1 MPQSVS
7 PPQPLPILPQKVA
20 AAELQGVGVQVP
32 ESGAAPQT
40 FGVPAPPH
48 VKPPAQFPQSI
59 SPPQPSPTLPQ
70 YDPVACLQTVAAHVP
85 ESREAPHTLGV
96 PAPPHVNPLLQPPQS
111 TDDPQLFPT
120 TPQYLPVA

>member
-1 MPQSVS
+1 M
-7 PPQPLPILPQKVA
+7 VA
-20 AAELQGVGVQVP
+20 AGELQGVGVHVA
-32 ESGAAPQT
+32 ESGGAPQT

-48 VKPPAQFPQSI
+48 VNPAAQFSQSI

-70 YDPVACLQTVAAHVP
+70 YDPVACLQTVAVQAP

-96 PAPPHVNPLLQPPQS
+96 PAPPQVKPALQSPQS
-111 TDDPQLFPT
+111 MDDPQLLPT

>member
-20 AAELQGVGVQVP
+20 VAVLQGVAGHAP

-40 FGVPAPPH
+40 FGIPAPPH
-48 VKPPAQFPQSI
+48 DNPAEQFPQSI

-70 YDPVACLQTVAAHVP
+70 
-85 ESREAPHTLGV
+85 
-96 PAPPHVNPLLQPPQS
+96 
-111 TDDPQLFPT
+111 
-120 TPQYLPVA
+120 